1 MRKQKL
7 SQLNTNKG
15 FTLVELIVVLVLFV
29 ILLAISIAG
38 LLTWQDWSR
47 FKKENTAAETIF
59 YAAQNQLSELSAT
72 GVYKE
77 KVVKVIGDKRD
88 LLLDSPEKSE
98 KEYFNGSTIS
108 YGAGNNDYY
117 KWQPTDTRGGTAIWA
132 NTPQSALTP
141 EEREKYQGRIYCLR
155 ANANDYNRYINGED
169 FGIDPNG
176 TKLLFDLITPYISDK
191 SVLNG
196 AINLEFS
203 PEAMQV
209 FSVCYSDRTDSLTYD
224 EVEHS
229 KTETS
234 VLDRSEG
241 TRQSALLGY
250 FAADSL
256 SIPLEGK
263 SIVVQD
269 TITLVNAETLH
280 LIINEDELDANRE
293 YNVELYKTAGKSID
307 TSDEARLM
315 SFKFRLDNTSM
326 NNDSWAEA
334 AANPTEVEAT
344 FSKGTYEN
352 DPKKLRIPIMVRD
365 NPRDQS
371 KKQIVLILDAADV
384 QAQSYLYADGS
395 EAPYESF
402 LNTYSFYR
410 YGFNMKEITRVG
422 CVVSTEDNPSG
433 ASSNTE
439 CPTFEEIKDSTNGKT
454 YAILNGRHL
463 YNVRFETDY
472 KDDDANR
479 TFLLKD
485 DIDWGKFTGAKG
497 GIDYYLDSYKIGGLA
512 INGGKAG
519 IDYDGSDHTINQ
531 SESLNKLSS
540 NYAFPGF
547 RSLGKNDIFT
557 GLSEDAADDE
567 TPYTISN
574 LTITFAGNMT
584 YGVYGKA
591 SRDEWVRSL
600 SNGNIT
606 PNITQF
612 GQYNNGVGKHP
623 TQVKAMKG
631 ELPLGLFAENSGTI
645 TNLTLNAHKVI
656 GMEEMT
662 LNGNS
667 SVLIYTNMVG
677 GFTGDNLGVLSNLT
691 LRDVSDLG
699 DEDTRENEAGVTF
712 INGKTDI
719 GGILGRQSWSLVDT
733 YVVLKNL
740 KNYGKVTG
748 MENIGGI
755 VGRAYVIR
763 EFDTQGDD
771 TAFNNRKAYYEDGYS
786 IYGQYVLS
794 DHKATIDPG
803 NSITGKK
810 VFRAEEIKIEDC
822 SNRGRVAGDEL
833 VATSDKDFTF
843 FEANKSDVSNTY
855 RRCSNIGGIAG
866 ITMDGYFI
874 ENTAILNGKTWYGHH
889 TGSLKVQLK
898 NCDSYRL
905 YTEAEF
911 NSIVSKTGGNI
922 GVSGQNRDIRNSIEH
937 DFYVGGLVGYARM
950 TYFENCSN
958 EPKNADQQLHSFVFG
973 RNYVGGL
980 FGCFDGSDIPATVGS
995 RYQIE
1000 NYTNAI
1006 GIMFVGGFAGSSGIG
1021 DGDIK
1026 SLNFKRP
1033 STNEGSQST
1042 MIPGDIKELS
1052 GICNHGAVLAVRRDI
1067 LDYST
1072 DSIVYKQD
1080 SIANLS
1086 GVTLKGSRAISG
1098 APDASVGGVIGIAAS
1113 DFNNLD
1119 SEQSVATKNLVLQL
1133 VGFNNYSDGEF
1144 VASVGLTNAQ
1154 TLVNT
1159 QAYSFYGGN
1168 AVGGIVGK
1176 VRNGV
1181 VINSDKRSYCR
1192 MNSVVWGFD
1201 GTGGIFGTAGT
1212 DLQSEKDKD
1221 ISVYNTY
1228 VDGGLV
1234 LGRDTVGGI
1243 AGRGTSNYNNDE
1255 NIVNPEYSQNH
1266 NLHVVGRYGAGGAFG
1281 FTGINAVANRTI
1293 VANLDGTGVN
1303 IRVEA
1308 LAVAGGYA
1316 GIINTKST
1324 LSGNVKAVTV
1334 NADYYAGGAFGAV
1347 YTLQDRAGLNRDV
1360 SVENVAVEANVA
1372 FAGGYVGLYGSNSK
1386 LSNNRNDFCLI
1397 YQPYYTLTGYG
1408 KNDGNP
1414 LILYFEETLKSDSN
1428 RTDLYTL
1435 MNTIEAAETDSGIF
1449 NAGYSDRYAGYS
1461 LSNNV
1466 TLVNSD
1472 TTVKAKIFAG
1482 GLFGYIPKNMWVTLT
1497 CPATAVTDQVQ
1508 TTSALI
1514 TKEFITN
1521 SKYNKSIPEE
1531 CQVSNDNINTNND
1544 GTRLVS
1550 YAGGIVGKIPS
1561 NFTITNAGYQGK
1573 LVPAGSYIGQIAEV
1587 NCGKVEGSKI
1597 YTYVAGCSK
1606 PTFTGGLVGLNSA
1619 SGSFGANNKFVD
1631 NNTLGGDGYTV
1642 VGGLCGENIGTIS
1655 ADSIGAFSNPLQ
1667 MKATTA
1673 AGLLVGYNGKRYGGV
1688 GLINTL
1694 STASNKVLSANELSA
1709 RYVGVYAGINAGTIY
1724 NSKVQEHC
1732 KNGTLEEINYIIN
1745 NIPDNTGYSVNANL
1759 LGKESTYA
1767 GLIAGKNIGTIS
1779 NIFVKSDG
1787 SKQKGVIKTTNAYTY
1802 LGGLVGQ
1809 NGDGSYIGTIEECAN
1824 TMPVGNATN
1833 TATAAGIAGTV
1844 NGKSSISKCIQY
1856 GTVNATTNAG
1866 GIAGIAEPADKADTI
1881 QFNDCVN
1888 LGTLSGD
1895 SASRAGIAVT
1905 TGGKGVFTL
1914 CRNYGSGAQFGISA
1928 ENVLSMEKCLESSGL
1943 NEGTETELAR
1953 PLAPNDEG
1961 LARNFYVWGTTDN
1974 VTIPEGGGDGIPK
1987 IKIPMN
1993 VNAINVVNSID
2004 DSSEIWTYESQSW
2017 EPDDFSTIY
2026 LSGAC
2031 NAGNAILEL
2040 RQGTNI
2046 TWKYIRNTYYNGS
2059 NEEMNSQFLLKLFA
2073 YYKYW
2078 KQKTVYAV
2086 TLDEFTEYVNNV
2098 IAKGVLEPKES
2109 DLPSTFELEL
2119 IDKKLNADADHL
2131 ISEGALS
2138 YKLPGD
2144 DYEAWKKYKSESA
2157 DINRMIEEDTDIM
2170 LYYLYHFKNV
2180 YDDYGENGF
2189 RELVGKI
2196 YGEYMYTNKDK
2207 DGFAYDYTTFVNHVK
2222 TIFKGGNSGG
2232 DTTPDNSHWPVQLYY
2247 YGEDGTKGLY
2257 FKRKYYHFAGITLD
2271 IDPMNSTEA
2280 IGRFEAIDAQFKT
2293 MANDTDNYPNS
2304 SADESTTPIGFVKQ

>member
-1 MRKQKL
+1 MRKRNL

-326 NNDSWAEA
+326 NNGSWTEA

-352 DPKKLRIPIMVRD
+352 DSKKLRIPIMTRD

-439 CPTFEEIKDSTNGKT
+439 CPTFGEIKDSTNGKT
-454 YAILNGRHL
+454 YAIRNGRHL

-531 SESLNKLSS
+531 SESLNKLTS

-557 GLSEDAADDE
+557 GLAEDATNDE

-591 SRDEWVRSL
+591 SRDEWVQSL
-600 SNGNIT
+600 SNNLSNG
-606 PNITQF
+606 NITQF

-662 LNGNS
+662 LNGNN

-911 NSIVSKTGGNI
+911 NSIVSKTGGDI

-1042 MIPGDIKELS
+1042 MIPGDTKVLS

-1072 DSIVYKQD
+1072 NSIVYKQD

-1086 GVTLKGSRAISG
+1086 GVTLKGSRAITG

-1119 SEQSVATKNLVLQL
+1119 SDQSVATKNLVLQL

-1159 QAYSFYGGN
+1159 QEYSFYGGN

-1181 VINSDKRSYCR
+1181 VINSNKRSYCR

-1212 DLQSEKDKD
+1212 DLVGEKDKD

-1281 FTGINAVANRTI
+1281 FTGVNAVANRTI

-1347 YTLQDRAGLNRDV
+1347 YTLQDRAGLNRNV

-1372 FAGGYVGLYGSNSK
+1372 FAGGYAGLYGTNSK

-1397 YQPYYTLTGYG
+1397 YQPYYTLTGFG

-1414 LILYFEETLKSDSN
+1414 LIMYFEETLKSDSN

-1435 MNTIEAAETDSGIF
+1435 MNTIEAAEADSGIF
-1449 NAGYSDRYAGYS
+1449 NAGYSDRYTGYS

-1521 SKYNKSIPEE
+1521 SKYNRSIPEE

-1550 YAGGIVGKIPS
+1550 YAGGIVGRIPL
-1561 NFTITNAGYQGK
+1561 NFTITNAAYQGK
-1573 LVPAGSYIGQIAEV
+1573 LVSAGSYIGQIAEV
-1587 NCGKVEGSKI
+1587 NRGKVEGSKI

-1631 NNTLGGDGYTV
+1631 NSTLGGDGYTV

-1673 AGLLVGYNGKRYGGV
+1673 AGLLVGYNGKRNGGV

-1709 RYVGVYAGINAGTIY
+1709 RYVGVYTGINAGTIY
-1724 NSKVQEHC
+1724 NSNVQEY
-1732 KNGTLEEINYIIN
+1732 KNGPLEGICKLS
-1745 NIPDNTGYSVNANL
+1745 DNTFYSVNANL

-1779 NIFVKSDG
+1779 YIFVKSDG
-1787 SKQKGVIKTTNAYTY
+1787 GKQKGVIKTTNAYTY

-1809 NGDGSYIGTIEECAN
+1809 NGDGSYIGTIENCIN

-1856 GTVNATTNAG
+1856 GAVSATTNVG
-1866 GIAGIAEPADKADTI
+1866 GIAGIAESADTI
-1881 QFNDCVN
+1881 QFDDCVN

-1895 SASRAGIAVT
+1895 SASRAGIAVK
-1905 TGGKGVFTL
+1905 TGGKGAFTL

-1928 ENVLSMEKCLESSGL
+1928 ENVYSMEKCLESSGL
-1943 NEGTETELAR
+1943 NEGTETESAR

-1961 LARNFYVWGTTDN
+1961 LARNFYVWGTTDD
-1974 VTIPEGGGDGIPK
+1974 VTVPTNPGSESKP
-1987 IKIPMN
+1987 
-1993 VNAINVVNSID
+1993 VSLAINANAFSLEFSDAVLNHKAD
-2004 DSSEIWTYESQSW
+2004 DSSYATNAYGWGAKSVINNKIGIYAS
-2017 EPDDFSTIY
+2017 DFKDAAYWNYLLIKYFNCNVENLHSY
-2026 LSGAC
+2026 LSKLYAQYCYDRKNTITDYGAV
-2031 NAGNAILEL
+2031 NN
-2040 RQGTNI
+2040 
-2046 TWKYIRNTYYNGS
+2046 
-2059 NEEMNSQFLLKLFA
+2059 
-2073 YYKYW
+2073 
-2078 KQKTVYAV
+2078 
-2086 TLDEFTEYVNNV
+2086 DEFFSYAKSV
-2098 IAKGVLEPKES
+2098 IAKGNLECTGEDTVIGIGVDLAALNITVSDEALNLDPENDEKEWNKYYS
-2109 DLPSTFELEL
+2109 GSWGNSIGKL
-2119 IDKKLNADADHL
+2119 INYQNTDPDFPVDADIAYFYFVYRKPDDNTTHSDDDYRVFMAKL
-2131 ISEGALS
+2131 YAECWAEKGSQPTEAELVAFAKQVVATG
-2138 YKLPGD
+2138 KLPTDSGD
-2144 DYEAWKKYKSESA
+2144 
-2157 DINRMIEEDTDIM
+2157 
-2170 LYYLYHFKNV
+2170 V
-2180 YDDYGENGF
+2180 
-2189 RELVGKI
+2189 
-2196 YGEYMYTNKDK
+2196 
-2207 DGFAYDYTTFVNHVK
+2207 
-2222 TIFKGGNSGG
+2222 
-2232 DTTPDNSHWPVQLYY
+2232 DNSHWPVQLYY
-2247 YGEDGTKGLY
+2247 YGGDGTKGLY

>member
-1 MRKQKL
+1 MRKRNL

-77 KVVKVIGDKRD
+77 KVVKILEGKGN
-88 LLLDSPEKSE
+88 LLLDKPEDT
-98 KEYFNGSTIS
+98 KEYFSGDRIRYGS
-108 YGAGNNDYY
+108 GNSDYY
-117 KWQPTDTRGGTAIWA
+117 KWQPTDTQGGTAIWA
-132 NTPQSALTP
+132 NTPQEAKTDQ
-141 EEREKYQGRIYCLR
+141 ERQKYQGRIYYLR

-169 FGIDPNG
+169 FGTDPNG

-196 AINLEFS
+196 SINLEFS
-203 PEAMQV
+203 PEAKQV

-241 TRQSALLGY
+241 TRQAALLGY

-280 LIINEDELDANRE
+280 LIINEDELDVNRE
-293 YNVELYKTAGKSID
+293 YKVELYKTAGKSID

-326 NNDSWAEA
+326 YNNSWAEA

-352 DPKKLRIPIMVRD
+352 DSKKLRIPIMVRD
-365 NPRDQS
+365 NQS

-384 QAQSYLYADGS
+384 QAQSYLYADGQD
-395 EAPYESF
+395 APYESF

-439 CPTFEEIKDSTNGKT
+439 CPTFGEIKDSTNGKT
-454 YAILNGRHL
+454 YAIRNGRHL

-497 GIDYYLDSYKIGGLA
+497 GIDYYLDSYKTGGLA

-519 IDYDGSDHTINQ
+519 IDYDGNDHTINQ
-531 SESLNKLSS
+531 SESLSKLTS

-547 RSLGKNDIFT
+547 RSLGVNDIFT
-557 GLSEDAADDE
+557 GLAEDAADDE

-591 SRDEWVRSL
+591 SRDEWVQSL

-662 LNGNS
+662 LNGNN

-794 DHKATIDPG
+794 DDHKATIDTG

-810 VFRAEEIKIEDC
+810 VFLAEEIKIEDC

-843 FEANKSDVSNTY
+843 FEANKSNVSNTY

-874 ENTAILNGKTWYGHH
+874 ENTATLNGKTWYGHH

-905 YTEAEF
+905 YTETEF
-911 NSIVSKTGGNI
+911 DSIVSKTGGNI

-958 EPKNADQQLHSFVFG
+958 EPKDANGDLDQDQQLRSFVFG

-1072 DSIVYKQD
+1072 NSIVYKQD

-1086 GVTLKGSRAISG
+1086 GVTLKGSRAITG

-1119 SEQSVATKNLVLQL
+1119 SDQSVATKNLVLQL

-1144 VASVGLTNAQ
+1144 VASEGLTNAQ

-1159 QAYSFYGGN
+1159 QEYSFYGGN

-1181 VINSDKRSYCR
+1181 VINSNKRSYCR

-1212 DLQSEKDKD
+1212 DLVGEKDKD

-1255 NIVNPEYSQNH
+1255 NIVNPEYSQNR

-1281 FTGINAVANRTI
+1281 FTGVNAVANRTI
-1293 VANLDGTGVN
+1293 VANLDGTRVN

-1347 YTLQDRAGLNRDV
+1347 YTLQDRAGLNRNV

-1372 FAGGYVGLYGSNSK
+1372 FAGGYAGLYGSNSK

-1414 LILYFEETLKSDSN
+1414 LIMYFEETLKSDSN

-1435 MNTIEAAETDSGIF
+1435 MNTIEAAEADSGIF
-1449 NAGYSDRYAGYS
+1449 NAGYTGNTGQSF
-1461 LSNNV
+1461 SNNV
-1466 TLVNSD
+1466 DPVNSG
-1472 TTVKAKIFAG
+1472 TKVEAKIFAG
-1482 GLFGYIPKNMWVTLT
+1482 GLFGYIPRNMYVTLT
-1497 CPATAVTDQVQ
+1497 CPAAVVTDQVV
-1508 TTSALI
+1508 TTSALQ
-1514 TKEFITN
+1514 TKTFFEN
-1521 SKYNKSIPEE
+1521 NQYSKNIPEE
-1531 CQVSNDNINTNND
+1531 CKVTND
-1544 GTRLVS
+1544 GIAERLIS

-1587 NCGKVEGSKI
+1587 NCGKVENSKI
-1597 YTYVAGCSK
+1597 YTYVDGCSK
-1606 PTFTGGLVGLNSA
+1606 PAFTGGLVGLNSS
-1619 SGSFGANNKFVD
+1619 SGSFGANNKLVD

-1673 AGLLVGYNGKRYGGV
+1673 AGLLVGYNGKRNGGV

-1724 NSKVQEHC
+1724 NSNVQDYC
-1732 KNGTLEEINYIIN
+1732 KNGTLEAINSLA
-1745 NIPDNTGYSVNANL
+1745 DNAGYSVNANL

-1779 NIFVKSDG
+1779 YIFVKSNG
-1787 SKQKGVIKTTNAYTY
+1787 NKKGEIKTTNAYTAYTY

-1809 NGDGSYIGTIEECAN
+1809 NGDGSYIGTIENCIN
-1824 TMPVGNATN
+1824 TMAVGNATN

-1856 GTVNATTNAG
+1856 GAVNATTNAG
-1866 GIAGIAEPADKADTI
+1866 GIAGIAEPADKADMI

-1895 SASRAGIAVT
+1895 SASRAGIAVK

-1943 NEGTETELAR
+1943 NEGTETEPAR
-1953 PLAPNDEG
+1953 PLAPNDNDANF
-1961 LARNFYVWGTTDN
+1961 ARNFYVWGTTAD
-1974 VTIPEGGGDGIPK
+1974 VTVPEGGGEEIPK
-1987 IKIPMN
+1987 IVLPIN
-1993 VNAINVVNSID
+1993 VNAFNEVNSID
-2004 DSSEIWTYESQSW
+2004 DNSEIWTYTNSAW
-2017 EPDDFSTIY
+2017 DPKNFADIY
-2026 LSGAC
+2026 L
-2031 NAGNAILEL
+2031 AGNSELSNIKNILL
-2040 RQGTNI
+2040 YGNNY
-2046 TWKYIRNTYYNGS
+2046 TWIYIRNNYYNAS
-2059 NEEMNSQFLLKLFA
+2059 NDEMNRQFFLKLVA
-2073 YYKYW
+2073 YYKWY
-2078 KQKTVYAV
+2078 KKKGFYEV
-2086 TLDEFTEYVNNV
+2086 TYDEFYSYVNDV
-2098 IAKGVLEPKES
+2098 ISKGVLEPTDTDPTDTLE
-2109 DLPSTFELEL
+2109 TEL
-2119 IDKKLNADADHL
+2119 INKKLNADVDHL
-2131 ISEGALS
+2131 ISDEALN
-2138 YKLPGD
+2138 YKVPGD
-2144 DYEAWKKYKSESA
+2144 NYASWQKYRDTSQ
-2157 DINRMIEEDTDIM
+2157 DINLMITTDKDIM
-2170 LYYLYHFKNV
+2170 LYYMYHFGSE
-2180 YDDYGENGF
+2180 DDQEKRERMEEF

-2222 TIFKGGNSGG
+2222 TIFKGGNSDG

-2247 YGEDGTKGLY
+2247 YGGDGTKGLY

-2271 IDPMNSTEA
+2271 IDPMYSTEA

-2304 SADESTTPIGFVKQ
+2304 SADESTAPIGFVKQ

>member
-1 MRKQKL
+1 MRKRNL

-88 LLLDSPEKSE
+88 LLLDAPEKSE
-98 KEYFNGSTIS
+98 KKYFNGSTIS

-141 EEREKYQGRIYCLR
+141 EEREKYQGRIYHLR

-169 FGIDPNG
+169 FGTDSNG

-209 FSVCYSDRTDSLTYD
+209 FSVCYSDRTDRLTYD

-280 LIINEDELDANRE
+280 LIINEDVLDANRE

-315 SFKFRLDNTSM
+315 SFKFRLDNTPM

-439 CPTFEEIKDSTNGKT
+439 CPTFGEIKDSTNGKT

-472 KDDDANR
+472 KDDDAYR

-531 SESLNKLSS
+531 SESLNKLTS

-662 LNGNS
+662 LNGNN

-719 GGILGRQSWSLVDT
+719 GGILGRQSWSLVNK
-733 YVVLKNL
+733 YVELKNL

-794 DHKATIDPG
+794 DHKATIETG

-911 NSIVSKTGGNI
+911 NGIVSKTGGDI

-958 EPKNADQQLHSFVFG
+958 EPKNADQQLRSFVFG

-1042 MIPGDIKELS
+1042 MIPGDIKVLS

-1072 DSIVYKQD
+1072 NSIVYKQD

-1113 DFNNLD
+1113 DFDNLD
-1119 SEQSVATKNLVLQL
+1119 SDQSVATKNLVLQL
-1133 VGFNNYSDGEF
+1133 VGFNNYRDGEF
-1144 VASVGLTNAQ
+1144 VASEGLTNAQ

-1181 VINSDKRSYCR
+1181 VINSNKRSYCK

-1212 DLQSEKDKD
+1212 DLVGEKDKD

-1281 FTGINAVANRTI
+1281 FTGVNAVVNRTI

-1372 FAGGYVGLYGSNSK
+1372 FAGGYAGLYGSNSK

-1397 YQPYYTLTGYG
+1397 YQPYYTLTGFG

-1414 LILYFEETLKSDSN
+1414 LIMYFEETLKSDSN

-1435 MNTIEAAETDSGIF
+1435 MNTIEAAEADSGIF
-1449 NAGYSDRYAGYS
+1449 NAGYSDRYTGYS

-1521 SKYNKSIPEE
+1521 SKYNNKSIPEE

-1550 YAGGIVGKIPS
+1550 YAGGIVGRIPL
-1561 NFTITNAGYQGK
+1561 NFTITNAAYQGK
-1573 LVPAGSYIGQIAEV
+1573 LVSAGSYIGQIAEV
-1587 NCGKVEGSKI
+1587 NRGKVEGSKI

-1673 AGLLVGYNGKRYGGV
+1673 AGLLVGYNGKRNGGV

-1732 KNGTLEEINYIIN
+1732 KNGTLEEIN

-1767 GLIAGKNIGTIS
+1767 GLIAGENIGTIS
-1779 NIFVKSDG
+1779 YIFVKSDG
-1787 SKQKGVIKTTNAYTY
+1787 SKQKGEIKTTNAYTY

-1809 NGDGSYIGTIEECAN
+1809 NGDANHIGTIEECAN

-1856 GTVNATTNAG
+1856 GAVNATTNAG

-1895 SASRAGIAVT
+1895 SASRAGIAVS
-1905 TGGKGVFTL
+1905 TGDKGVFTL
-1914 CRNYGSGAQFGISA
+1914 CRNYGSGAQYGISA
-1928 ENVLSMEKCLESSGL
+1928 GNVLSMTKCLESSGL
-1943 NEGTETELAR
+1943 NEGTETEPAR
-1953 PLAPNDEG
+1953 PLAPNDNDANF
-1961 LARNFYVWGTTDN
+1961 ARNFYVWGTTGDVTVPDAPQPTGEQVVFPVKVDELYEELATITKPAGWDN
-1974 VTIPEGGGDGIPK
+1974 PGYQAHIITNDVTQIHKAGIDEDFAYIYSRCGIQGAEAILKELYAYYVLVLNMPTKKPAEWNAFCEFAKTAIKTGTLDGSGEIDQTAT
-1987 IKIPMN
+1987 IGVN
-1993 VNAINVVNSID
+1993 TNAINIDFNEYSEKMNDARSFVNQYNNDFIKRVSLHG
-2004 DSSEIWTYESQSW
+2004 
-2017 EPDDFSTIY
+2017 EPEPY
-2026 LSGAC
+2026 LVYFFAKEFDNGQP
-2031 NAGNAILEL
+2031 NDLD
-2040 RQGTNI
+2040 QGYLLYI
-2046 TWKYIRNTYYNGS
+2046 TKVAS
-2059 NEEMNSQFLLKLFA
+2059 A
-2073 YYKYW
+2073 YLATHDEAL
-2078 KQKTVYAV
+2078 TVDNFIPYLQQV
-2086 TLDEFTEYVNNV
+2086 
-2098 IAKGVLEPKES
+2098 
-2109 DLPSTFELEL
+2109 
-2119 IDKKLNADADHL
+2119 
-2131 ISEGALS
+2131 ISEGRIL
-2138 YKLPGD
+2138 G
-2144 DYEAWKKYKSESA
+2144 
-2157 DINRMIEEDTDIM
+2157 
-2170 LYYLYHFKNV
+2170 
-2180 YDDYGENGF
+2180 
-2189 RELVGKI
+2189 
-2196 YGEYMYTNKDK
+2196 
-2207 DGFAYDYTTFVNHVK
+2207 
-2222 TIFKGGNSGG
+2222 SGG

-2257 FKRKYYHFAGITLD
+2257 FKRKYYHFADITLD

-2293 MANDTDNYPNS
+2293 MANDTDNYPNN